1 MARVQTSQGVFPAV
15 AATVDTKIAWHEE
28 VTTRWVRNPG
38 DRRWSPRNGLV
49 HVVLAGPPH
58 ELGGPVERQVQEKE
72 LFLGANNAW
81 LAGEVGVLEA
91 GAVDAHVGERR
102 RVREADGDLDGVAFA
117 CLGSSRGG
125 V

>member
-15 AATVDTKIAWHEE
+15 AATVDTKIACHEE
-28 VTTRWVRNPG
+28 ATTRRVGNPG
-38 DRRWSPRNGLV
+38 ECGSSRNGLV
-49 HVVLAGPPH
+49 QEVLARPPH
-58 ELGGPVERQVQEKE
+58 QPGGPVEWQVQEKE
-72 LFLGANNAW
+72 LLLRADNAW